1 MTDSHTDPITSDAPS
16 SRPRALVVEHDVTLR
31 RAIEGSL
38 SEVFDVVTA
47 PDGLIGLEAADATFD
62 VIVAETT
69 GPRVSGEQM
78 IAAIRQQ
85 KLGDVPI
92 LIICEPDDPLRI
104 RLLREGA
111 QDYVVKPFAP
121 EELRLRAVNLASAK
135 RARQILQGDQ
145 INHSLDLETLARQ
158 AVAERQAA
166 DQASRAK
173 DDFIAVL
180 SHELR
185 TPLNAILGWISIL
198 QRVGLGVPEQER
210 ALEVIA
216 RSARTQARLVDDV
229 FDASAM
235 IRGRLKLRLDTVS
248 VTPILG
254 EALDAVRPS
263 AQAKKVE
270 IHWHCDAGDLIVIG
284 DADRLRQV
292 LHNLLVNALKFTP
305 EGGHVMLRAGLAN
318 DGVVISIEDTGI
330 GIEPQFLPHVFDRF
344 AQADRGRT
352 RGAGGLGLG
361 LAIVRHLVQ
370 LHGGTVEATSKGKGY
385 GATFTVRLPAVRRD
399 PEPGALVPDEYSAT
413 TRRPALLGLRILFIE
428 DDPETQEVV
437 ALALEENGAVVRAAA
452 SMRDAL
458 DRIDEFGPDL
468 LLSDIGLP
476 EEDGYALMRAI
487 RSRGREIPAIA
498 LTAYTRPEDKQTA
511 LAAGYWHHMAK
522 PIDVTE
528 LVTTI
533 SAVAA
538 MRGNEEP

>member
-1 MTDSHTDPITSDAPS
+1 
-16 SRPRALVVEHDVTLR
+16 
-31 RAIEGSL
+31 
-38 SEVFDVVTA
+38 
-47 PDGLIGLEAADATFD
+47 
-62 VIVAETT
+62 
-69 GPRVSGEQM
+69 
-78 IAAIRQQ
+78 
-85 KLGDVPI
+85 
-92 LIICEPDDPLRI
+92 
-104 RLLREGA
+104 
-111 QDYVVKPFAP
+111 
-121 EELRLRAVNLASAK
+121 
-135 RARQILQGDQ
+135 
-145 INHSLDLETLARQ
+145 
-158 AVAERQAA
+158 
-166 DQASRAK
+166 
-173 DDFIAVL
+173 
-180 SHELR
+180 
-185 TPLNAILGWISIL
+185 
-198 QRVGLGVPEQER
+198 
-210 ALEVIA
+210 
-216 RSARTQARLVDDV
+216 
-229 FDASAM
+229 
-235 IRGRLKLRLDTVS
+235 

-292 LHNLLVNALKFTP
+292 LHNLLVNAIKFTP
-305 EGGHVMLRAGLAN
+305 EGGHVMLRASLAN

-370 LHGGTVEATSKGKGY
+370 LHGGAVEATSKGKGY

-413 TRRPALLGLRILFIE
+413 SRRPALLGLRILFIE

-538 MRGNEEP
+538 MWANEEP